1 MIMEYTHNSQLTF
14 SDLQLIDI
22 ISTNKHLKKFEL
34 DFKIRSDL
42 SDRMDFPQERNSQ
55 FESLAKIKIVIS
67 VLRWYERYAHV
78 YFDKLKIFLTRK
90 CPTLNIVMNV
100 TNYSNKTVAVFENK

>member
-22 ISTNKHLKKFEL
+22 VSTNKNLKTVEL
-34 DFKIRSDL
+34 DYWIRSDL

-55 FESLAKIKIVIS
+55 FESLDKIKIVVNVVI
-67 VLRWYERYAHV
+67 WNERYARI
-78 YFDKLKIFLTRK
+78 YFDNLMIFLSRK
-90 CPTLNIVMNV
+90 CPNLNIVMNV
-100 TNYSNKTVAVFENK
+100 TKYFDKIVAVLENK